1 LARKNRWK
9 KSIAHVPQQIFLFD
23 GTIAQNIAFSIAKDK
38 INLNK
43 EIGAAGTVATPIATL
58 VTAEAVP
65 GPGVT
70 NVAVL

>member
-1 LARKNRWK
+1 M
-9 KSIAHVPQQIFLFD
+9 
-23 GTIAQNIAFSIAKDK
+23 
-38 INLNK
+38 NLNI
-43 EIGAAGTVATPIATL
+43 EIGAAGTVAIPIATL